1 MTARVTVPANS
12 AVDPPDRAVSAPQ
25 HDAESPRVPLLG
37 QEEAPPSVRAL
48 FESFR
53 RTRGNIPNLFRA
65 VASRP
70 PIVETL
76 FAHLQA
82 VMGPGTVN
90 TLLKELLAVRVS
102 QANGCDYCL
111 ASHSALVKR
120 LGGTD
125 EQIAQAGRNDYTAFD
140 PAWAAAL
147 EYAAAVAAPGGHV
160 SDATYASLAK
170 HWEAPQIVE
179 ITAVCAAFSLFNR
192 FANALRI
199 PITR

>member
-1 MTARVTVPANS
+1 MTAPLTAPAT
-12 AVDPPDRAVSAPQ
+12 PPNPTVSAPS
-25 HDAESPRVPLLG
+25 HESQLARVPLLG
-37 QEEAPPSVRAL
+37 VEDAPPAVRAL

-82 VMGPGTVN
+82 VMGPGTVD
-90 TLLKELLAVRVS
+90 TLLKELLAVHVS
-102 QANGCDYCL
+102 QVNGCSYCL

-125 EQIAQAGRNDYTAFD
+125 EQLAQAGRSDYKAFD
-140 PAWAAAL
+140 PGWAAAL
-147 EYAAAVAAPGGHV
+147 DYAAAVAAPGGRV
-160 SDATYASLAK
+160 GDATYARLAA

-192 FANALRI
+192 FANALQI
-199 PITR
+199 PITT

>member
-1 MTARVTVPANS
+1 LNAEDVPPAI
-12 AVDPPDRAVSAPQ
+12 
-25 HDAESPRVPLLG
+25 
-37 QEEAPPSVRAL
+37 RAL

-82 VMGPGTVN
+82 VMGPGTVDS
-90 TLLKELLAVRVS
+90 LLKELLAVRVS
-102 QANGCDYCL
+102 QVNGCGYCL
-111 ASHSALVKR
+111 ASHSTLVKR

-125 EQIAQAGRNDYTAFD
+125 EQIEQACRSEYKAFD

-147 EYAAAVAAPGGHV
+147 DYAAAVAAPGGHV
-160 SDATYASLAK
+160 SDAAYTRLAA
-170 HWEAPQIVE
+170 HWEAAQIVE

-192 FANALRI
+192 FANALQI
-199 PITR
+199 PITT